1 MKVEQGLWTIQTLI
15 DQKDSIN
22 LAPAWQRGPAW
33 RENRRVLL
41 IDSIVRNMDVPK
53 IYLRKL
59 AAGGLYAYEAVDG
72 QQRLQAIWDFA
83 APVSD
88 VHKGRGFALKSADAL
103 PPINGIIVAERTYTT
118 IAKTLRDRFL
128 GFKVGVGEIVESTN
142 DEIAVLFA
150 RLQMGMPLNPAE
162 LRNADLGQMRNI
174 IQLMTKSHEFFT
186 FTKIS
191 DVRTRHFD
199 FASFAFAVGAWGVT
213 HDLKAPDLRD
223 FQREYNAKPMEE
235 VTALSARIGEGLNV
249 LAEVDQRTKF
259 RITRKWIFVDILA
272 LVLKYLDDGKAID
285 IAKFTSRYDAFE
297 ERRRAY
303 TSKPDTLLN
312 TRRADAATSD
322 RALYDYMF
330 AFRTE
335 GAKAGS
341 LATRQRSLSKFFPR
355 VEVK

>member
-22 LAPAWQRGPAW
+22 LSPAWQRGPAW

-41 IDSIVRNMDVPK
+41 IDSILRNMDVPK

-59 AAGGLYAYEAVDG
+59 PAGGLHAYEAVDG

-83 APVSD
+83 SKKSD
-88 VHKGRGFALKSADAL
+88 VHKGRGFTLKSSDAL
-103 PPINGIIVAERTYTT
+103 PPIHGITVADRTFTT
-118 IAKTLRDRFL
+118 LSRTLRDRFL
-128 GFKVGVGEIVESTN
+128 AFQVGVGEIVESTN
-142 DEIAVLFA
+142 DEIAILFA

-186 FTKIS
+186 YTKIR
-191 DVRTRHFD
+191 DDRTKHFD
-199 FASFAFAVGAWGVT
+199 YASYAFAVAATGVT

-223 FQREYNAKPMEE
+223 FQREYNAKPMEDI
-235 VTALSARIGEGLNV
+235 TALSARVGEALNV
-249 LAEVDQRTKF
+249 LGEVDQRTKYN
-259 RITRKWIFVDILA
+259 ITRKWIFVDLLA
-272 LVLKYLDDGKAID
+272 LILQYQDAGKAID
-285 IAKFTSRYDAFE
+285 IAKFTTRYDAFE
-297 ERRRAY
+297 KRRRDY
-303 TSKPDTLLN
+303 TSKQDILLN
-312 TRRADAATSD
+312 SRRADSKSTD
-322 RALYDYMF
+322 RALYDYLF

-335 GAKAGS
+335 GAKAASLSTRRRS
-341 LATRQRSLSKFFPR
+341 LAKFFPD